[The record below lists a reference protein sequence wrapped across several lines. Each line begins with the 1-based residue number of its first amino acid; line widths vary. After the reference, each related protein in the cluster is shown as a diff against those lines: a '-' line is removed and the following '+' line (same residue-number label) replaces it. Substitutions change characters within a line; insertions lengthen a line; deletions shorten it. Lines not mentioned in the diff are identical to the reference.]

1 MDNLPARS
9 LLRPAKV
16 AKLLDVP
23 LSTIYYWIAIGKL
36 EAIKLPGNN
45 LRISHQVIEELQ
57 SHTTLT

>member
-1 MDNLPARS
+1 MTDLPPKS
-9 LLRPAKV
+9 LLRPSKV

-23 LSTIYYWIAIGKL
+23 LSTIYYWITIGKL

-45 LRISHQVIEELQ
+45 LRISRQVIEELQ